1 MDEFLRQARALL
13 PWLPE
18 SLVQIYADSFAET
31 QNADI
36 AIAEVRKS
44 EEYDQVFPK
53 NKRDD
58 GTVRLSEQDYAA
70 VKESYGLTIEDY
82 GLNPEFFQGTF
93 ADLIEVGVSPNE
105 FRARVEAA
113 RSGIVENVPAV
124 KEYYR
129 TNFGMDLNDNQIFAS
144 IIDPAVGEAIIEGR
158 ITQAQI
164 GGEAQARGFQLSP
177 EEVQALERAGLTQSQ
192 ARQLFAA
199 AEAEVPRLANLTRR
213 FDQAEEVGMG
223 VEELTVV
230 DTTPEGLLDRPGYD
244 IEEFIQ
250 AQVFGSAEEKER
262 IRRLESEEESLFT
275 PITGAARRGRRVQG
289 LVQE

>member
-18 SLVQIYADSFAET
+18 SLIQVYADSFAET

-36 AIAEVRKS
+36 AIAEVRKNP
-44 EEYDQVFPK
+44 EYAQVFPK
-53 NKRDD
+53 NIRDD

-70 VKESYGLTIEDY
+70 VKESFGLTLEDY
-82 GLNPEFFQGTF
+82 GLNPEYFQDTF
-93 ADLIEVGVSPNE
+93 ADLIEVGVAPNE

-129 TNFGMDLNDNQIFAS
+129 NNFGMELNDNQIFAS

-164 GGEAQARGFQLSP
+164 GGEAAARGFALSP
-177 EEVQALERAGLTQSQ
+177 DEAQALERAGLTQSQ
-192 ARQLFAA
+192 ARQLFAQ
-199 AEAEVPRLANLTRR
+199 AEAEVPRLATLTRR
-213 FDQAEEVGMG
+213 FDTEPVE
-223 VEELTVV
+223 VEEGV
-230 DTTPEGLLDRPGYD
+230 TPEGLVDRPGYD

-250 AQVFGSAEEKER
+250 AQVFGSAEERES
-262 IRRLESEEESLFT
+262 IRRLEAEEQSLST
-275 PITGAARRGRRVQG
+275 PLTGAARRGRRVLG
-289 LVQE
+289 LVEE

>member
-1 MDEFLRQARALL
+1 M
-13 PWLPE
+13 
-18 SLVQIYADSFAET
+18 
-31 QNADI
+31 
-36 AIAEVRKS
+36 
-44 EEYDQVFPK
+44 
-53 NKRDD
+53 
-58 GTVRLSEQDYAA
+58 
-70 VKESYGLTIEDY
+70 
-82 GLNPEFFQGTF
+82 
-93 ADLIEVGVSPNE
+93 
-105 FRARVEAA
+105 
-113 RSGIVENVPAV
+113 PAV

-164 GGEAQARGFQLSP
+164 GGEAQARGFQLST

-213 FDQAEEVGMG
+213 FDQVEEVQIGTEDM
-223 VEELTVV
+223 
-230 DTTPEGLLDRPGYD
+230 TPEGLVERPGYD

-262 IRRLESEEESLFT
+262 IRRLEAEEESLFT

>member
-18 SLVQIYADSFAET
+18 TLIQTYADSFAET

-44 EEYDQVFPK
+44 PEYALAFPK
-53 NKRDD
+53 NIRDD

-70 VKESYGLTIEDY
+70 VKESFGLTLEDY
-82 GLNPEFFQGTF
+82 GLNPEYFQDTF
-93 ADLIEVGVSPNE
+93 ADLIEVGVAPNE

-129 TNFGMDLNDNQIFAS
+129 NNFGMELNDNQIFAS

-164 GGEAQARGFQLSP
+164 GGEAAARGFALSP
-177 EEVQALERAGLTQSQ
+177 EEAQALERAGLTQSQ
-192 ARQLFAA
+192 ARQLFAQ
-199 AEAEVPRLANLTRR
+199 AEAEVPRLAALSRR
-213 FDQAEEVGMG
+213 FQPEDVSVTEEV
-223 VEELTVV
+223 
-230 DTTPEGLLDRPGYD
+230 TPEGLVDRPGFAV
-244 IEEFIQ
+244 EEFVQ
-250 AQVFGSAEEKER
+250 AQVFGSAEERER
-262 IRRLESEEESLFT
+262 IKKLEAQEESEFT
-275 PITGAARRGRRVQG
+275 PTTGAVRRGRRVLG
-289 LVQE
+289 LVEE

>member
-18 SLVQIYADSFAET
+18 TLIQTYADSFAET

-44 EEYDQVFPK
+44 PEYALAFPK
-53 NKRDD
+53 NIRDD

-70 VKESYGLTIEDY
+70 VKESFGLTLEDY
-82 GLNPEFFQGTF
+82 GLNPEYFQDTF
-93 ADLIEVGVSPNE
+93 ADLIEVGVAPNE

-129 TNFGMDLNDNQIFAS
+129 NNFGMELNDNQIFAS
-144 IIDPAVGEAIIEGR
+144 IIDPAVGEAILEGR

-164 GGEAQARGFQLSP
+164 GGEAAARGFALSP
-177 EEVQALERAGLTQSQ
+177 EEAQALERAGLTQSQ
-192 ARQLFAA
+192 ARQLFAQ
-199 AEAEVPRLANLTRR
+199 AEVEVPRLAALSRR
-213 FDQAEEVGMG
+213 FQPEDVSVTEEV
-223 VEELTVV
+223 
-230 DTTPEGLLDRPGYD
+230 TPEGLVDRPGFAV
-244 IEEFIQ
+244 EEFVQ
-250 AQVFGSAEEKER
+250 AQVFGSAEERER
-262 IRRLESEEESLFT
+262 IKKLEAQEESEFT
-275 PITGAARRGRRVQG
+275 PTTGAVRRGRRVLG
-289 LVQE
+289 LVEE

>member
-18 SLVQIYADSFAET
+18 TLIQTYADSFAET

-44 EEYDQVFPK
+44 PEYAQAFPK
-53 NKRDD
+53 NIRDD

-70 VKESYGLTIEDY
+70 VKESFGLTLEDY
-82 GLNPEFFQGTF
+82 GLNPEYFQDTF
-93 ADLIEVGVSPNE
+93 ADLIEVGVAPNE

-129 TNFGMDLNDNQIFAS
+129 NNFGMELNDNQIFAS

-164 GGEAQARGFQLSP
+164 GGEAAARGFALSP
-177 EEVQALERAGLTQSQ
+177 EEAQALERAGLTQSQ
-192 ARQLFAA
+192 ARQLFAQ
-199 AEAEVPRLANLTRR
+199 AEAEVPRLAALSRR
-213 FDQAEEVGMG
+213 FQPEDVSVTEEV
-223 VEELTVV
+223 
-230 DTTPEGLLDRPGYD
+230 TPEGLVDRPGFAV
-244 IEEFIQ
+244 EEFVQ
-250 AQVFGSAEEKER
+250 AQVFGSAEERER
-262 IRRLESEEESLFT
+262 IKKLEAQEESEFAPT
-275 PITGAARRGRRVQG
+275 TGAVRRGRRVLG
-289 LVQE
+289 LVEE

>member
-164 GGEAQARGFQLSP
+164 GGEAQARGFQLST

-213 FDQAEEVGMG
+213 FDQVEEVQIGTEDM
-223 VEELTVV
+223 
-230 DTTPEGLLDRPGYD
+230 TPEGLVERPGYD

-262 IRRLESEEESLFT
+262 IKRLESEEESLFT

>member
-18 SLVQIYADSFAET
+18 TLIQTYADSFAET

-44 EEYDQVFPK
+44 PEYAQAFPK
-53 NKRDD
+53 NIRDD

-70 VKESYGLTIEDY
+70 VKESFGLTLEDY
-82 GLNPEFFQGTF
+82 GLNPEYFQDTF
-93 ADLIEVGVSPNE
+93 ADLIEVGVAPNE

-129 TNFGMDLNDNQIFAS
+129 NNFGMELNDNQIFAS

-164 GGEAQARGFQLSP
+164 GGEAAARGFALSP
-177 EEVQALERAGLTQSQ
+177 EEAQALERAGLTQSQ
-192 ARQLFAA
+192 ARQLFAQ
-199 AEAEVPRLANLTRR
+199 AEAEVPRLAALSRR
-213 FDQAEEVGMG
+213 FQPEDVSVTEEV
-223 VEELTVV
+223 
-230 DTTPEGLLDRPGYD
+230 TPEGLVDRPGFAV
-244 IEEFIQ
+244 EEFVQ
-250 AQVFGSAEEKER
+250 AQVFGSAEERER
-262 IRRLESEEESLFT
+262 IKKLEAQEESEFT
-275 PITGAARRGRRVQG
+275 PTTGAVRRGRRVLG
-289 LVQE
+289 LVEE

>member
-18 SLVQIYADSFAET
+18 TLIQTYADSFAET

-44 EEYDQVFPK
+44 PEYAQVFPK
-53 NKRDD
+53 NIRDD

-70 VKESYGLTIEDY
+70 VKESFGLTLEDY
-82 GLNPEFFQGTF
+82 GLNPEYFQDTF
-93 ADLIEVGVSPNE
+93 ADLIEVGVAPNE

-164 GGEAQARGFQLSP
+164 GGEAAARGFALSP
-177 EEVQALERAGLTQSQ
+177 EETQALERAGLTQSQ
-192 ARQLFAA
+192 ARQLFAQ
-199 AEAEVPRLANLTRR
+199 AEAEVPRLAELTRR
-213 FDQAEEVGMG
+213 FQPEA
-223 VEELTVV
+223 VEEPGM
-230 DTTPEGLLDRPGYD
+230 TPEGLVERPNYD

-250 AQVFGSAEEKER
+250 AQVFGSAEERER
-262 IRRLESEEESLFT
+262 IQRLQAQEESEFT
-275 PITGAARRGRRVQG
+275 PTTGALRAGRRVRG
-289 LVQE
+289 LVEE

>member
-36 AIAEVRKS
+36 AIADVRKS

-129 TNFGMDLNDNQIFAS
+129 TNSGMDLNDNQIFAS

-164 GGEAQARGFQLSP
+164 GGEAQARGFQLST
-177 EEVQALERAGLTQSQ
+177 E
-192 ARQLFAA
+192 
-199 AEAEVPRLANLTRR
+199 
-213 FDQAEEVGMG
+213 
-223 VEELTVV
+223 
-230 DTTPEGLLDRPGYD
+230 
-244 IEEFIQ
+244 
-250 AQVFGSAEEKER
+250 
-262 IRRLESEEESLFT
+262 
-275 PITGAARRGRRVQG
+275 
-289 LVQE
+289 

>member
-18 SLVQIYADSFAET
+18 TLIQTYADSFAET

-44 EEYDQVFPK
+44 PEYAQVFPK
-53 NKRDD
+53 NIRDD

-70 VKESYGLTIEDY
+70 VKESFGLTLEDY
-82 GLNPEFFQGTF
+82 GLNPEYFQDTF
-93 ADLIEVGVSPNE
+93 ADLIEVGIAPNE

-113 RSGIVENVPAV
+113 RSGIVENIPAV

-144 IIDPAVGEAIIEGR
+144 IIDPAVGDAIIEGR

-164 GGEAQARGFQLSP
+164 GGEAAARGFALSP
-177 EEVQALERAGLTQSQ
+177 DEAQALERAGLTQSQ
-192 ARQLFAA
+192 ARQLFAQ
-199 AEAEVPRLANLTRR
+199 AEVEVPRLAQLTRR
-213 FDQAEEVGMG
+213 FQPEA
-223 VEELTVV
+223 VEEPGI
-230 DTTPEGLLDRPGYD
+230 TPEGLVERPDYD

-250 AQVFGSAEEKER
+250 AQVFGSAEERER
-262 IRRLESEEESLFT
+262 IQRLQAQEESEFT
-275 PITGAARRGRRVQG
+275 PTTGALRAGRRVRG
-289 LVQE
+289 LVEE

>member
-18 SLVQIYADSFAET
+18 TLIQTYADSFAET

-44 EEYDQVFPK
+44 PEYAQVFPK
-53 NKRDD
+53 NIRDD

-70 VKESYGLTIEDY
+70 VKESFGLTLEDY
-82 GLNPEFFQGTF
+82 GLNPEYFQDTF
-93 ADLIEVGVSPNE
+93 ADLIEVGVAPNE

-144 IIDPAVGEAIIEGR
+144 IIDPAVGDAIIEGR

-164 GGEAQARGFQLSP
+164 GGEAAARGFALSP
-177 EEVQALERAGLTQSQ
+177 EETQALERAGLTQSQ
-192 ARQLFAA
+192 ARQLFAQ
-199 AEAEVPRLANLTRR
+199 AEAEVPRLAELTRR
-213 FDQAEEVGMG
+213 FQPEA
-223 VEELTVV
+223 VEEPRI
-230 DTTPEGLLDRPGYD
+230 TPEGLVERPDYD

-250 AQVFGSAEEKER
+250 AQVFGSAEERER
-262 IRRLESEEESLFT
+262 IQRLQAQEESEFT
-275 PITGAARRGRRVQG
+275 PTTGALRAGRRVRG
-289 LVQE
+289 LVEE

>member
-18 SLVQIYADSFAET
+18 SLIQVYADSFAET

-36 AIAEVRKS
+36 AIAEVRKNP
-44 EEYDQVFPK
+44 EYAQVFPK
-53 NKRDD
+53 NIRDD

-70 VKESYGLTIEDY
+70 VKESFGLTLEDY
-82 GLNPEFFQGTF
+82 GLNPEYFQDTF
-93 ADLIEVGVSPNE
+93 ADLIEVGVAPNE

-129 TNFGMDLNDNQIFAS
+129 NNFGMELNDNQIFAS

-164 GGEAQARGFQLSP
+164 GGEAAARGFALSP
-177 EEVQALERAGLTQSQ
+177 DEAQALERAGLTQSQ
-192 ARQLFAA
+192 ARQLFAQ
-199 AEAEVPRLANLTRR
+199 AEAEVPRLATLTRR
-213 FDQAEEVGMG
+213 FDTEPVEVAEG
-223 VEELTVV
+223 V
-230 DTTPEGLLDRPGYD
+230 TPEGLVDRPGYD

-250 AQVFGSAEEKER
+250 AQVFGSAEERER
-262 IRRLESEEESLFT
+262 IRRLEAEEQSLST
-275 PITGAARRGRRVQG
+275 PLTGAARRGRRVLG
-289 LVQE
+289 LVEE

>member
-18 SLVQIYADSFAET
+18 SLIQVYANNFADT

-44 EEYDQVFPK
+44 PEYAQVFPK
-53 NKRDD
+53 NIRDD

-70 VKESYGLTIEDY
+70 VKESFGLTLEDY
-82 GLNPEFFQGTF
+82 GLNPEYFQDTF
-93 ADLIEVGVSPNE
+93 ADLIEVGVAPNE

-144 IIDPAVGEAIIEGR
+144 IIDPSVGEAILQGR

-164 GGEAQARGFQLSP
+164 GGEAAARGFALSP
-177 EEVQALERAGLTQSQ
+177 EETQALERAGLTQAQ
-192 ARQLFAA
+192 ARQLFAQ
-199 AEAEVPRLANLTRR
+199 AEAEVPKLAALTRR
-213 FDQAEEVGMG
+213 FQPEEVD
-223 VEELTVV
+223 VTEEV
-230 DTTPEGLLDRPGYD
+230 TPEGLVERPGYD

-262 IRRLESEEESLFT
+262 ARRLKEQAISESSPEL
-275 PITGAARRGRRVQG
+275 GAARRGRRVIG
-289 LVQE
+289 LVEE

>member
-164 GGEAQARGFQLSP
+164 GGEAQARGFQLST

-213 FDQAEEVGMG
+213 FDQVEEVQIGTEDM
-223 VEELTVV
+223 
-230 DTTPEGLLDRPGYD
+230 TPEGLVKRPGYD

-262 IRRLESEEESLFT
+262 IRRLEAEEESLFT

>member
-18 SLVQIYADSFAET
+18 SLIQVYADSFSET

-36 AIAEVRKS
+36 AIAEVRKNP
-44 EEYDQVFPK
+44 EYAQVFPK
-53 NKRDD
+53 NIRDD

-70 VKESYGLTIEDY
+70 VKESFGLTLEDY
-82 GLNPEFFQGTF
+82 GLNPEYFQDTF
-93 ADLIEVGVSPNE
+93 ADLIEVGVAPNE

-129 TNFGMDLNDNQIFAS
+129 NNFGMELNDNQIFAS

-164 GGEAQARGFQLSP
+164 GGEAAARGFALSP
-177 EEVQALERAGLTQSQ
+177 EETQALERAGLTQSQ
-192 ARQLFAA
+192 ARQLFAQ
-199 AEAEVPRLANLTRR
+199 AEAEVPRLATLTRR
-213 FDQAEEVGMG
+213 FDTESVE
-223 VEELTVV
+223 VEEGV
-230 DTTPEGLLDRPGYD
+230 TPEGLVDRPGYD

-250 AQVFGSAEEKER
+250 AQVFGSAGERER
-262 IRRLESEEESLFT
+262 IRRLEAEEQSLST
-275 PITGAARRGRRVQG
+275 PLTGAARRGRRVLG
-289 LVQE
+289 LVEE

>member
-18 SLVQIYADSFAET
+18 TLIQIYADSFSET

-36 AIAEVRKS
+36 AIAETRKS
-44 EEYDQVFPK
+44 TEYAQVFPK
-53 NKRDD
+53 NIRED

-70 VKESYGLTIEDY
+70 VKESFGLTLEDY
-82 GLNPEFFQGTF
+82 GLNPEYFQDTF
-93 ADLIEVGVSPNE
+93 ADLIEVGVAPNE

-129 TNFGMDLNDNQIFAS
+129 NNFGMELNDNQIFAS

-164 GGEAQARGFQLSP
+164 GGEAAARGFALSP
-177 EEVQALERAGLTQSQ
+177 DEAKALERAGLTQSQ
-192 ARQLFAA
+192 ARQLFAQ
-199 AEAEVPRLANLTRR
+199 AEAEVPRLATLTRR
-213 FDQAEEVGMG
+213 FNTEPVE
-223 VEELTVV
+223 VEEDV
-230 DTTPEGLLDRPGYD
+230 TPEGLVDRPGYD

-250 AQVFGSAEEKER
+250 AQVFGSAEERER
-262 IRRLESEEESLFT
+262 IRRLEAEEQSLST
-275 PITGAARRGRRVQG
+275 PLTGAARRGRRVLG
-289 LVQE
+289 LVEE

>member
-18 SLVQIYADSFAET
+18 TLIQTYADSFAET

-44 EEYDQVFPK
+44 PEYAQVFPK
-53 NKRDD
+53 NIRDD

-70 VKESYGLTIEDY
+70 VKESFGLTLEDY
-82 GLNPEFFQGTF
+82 GLNPEYFQGTF
-93 ADLIEVGVSPNE
+93 ADLIEVGVAPNE

-144 IIDPAVGEAIIEGR
+144 IIDPAVGDAIIEGR

-164 GGEAQARGFQLSP
+164 GGEAAARGFALSP
-177 EEVQALERAGLTQSQ
+177 EETQALERAGLTQSQ
-192 ARQLFAA
+192 ARQLFAQ
-199 AEAEVPRLANLTRR
+199 AEAEVPRLAELTRR
-213 FDQAEEVGMG
+213 FQPEA
-223 VEELTVV
+223 VEEPGM
-230 DTTPEGLLDRPGYD
+230 TPEGLVERPDYD

-250 AQVFGSAEEKER
+250 AQVFGSAEERER
-262 IRRLESEEESLFT
+262 IQRLQAQEESEFT
-275 PITGAARRGRRVQG
+275 PTTGALRAGRRVRG
-289 LVQE
+289 LVEE

>member
-18 SLVQIYADSFAET
+18 TLIQTYADSFAET

-44 EEYDQVFPK
+44 PEYAQVFPK
-53 NKRDD
+53 NIRDD

-70 VKESYGLTIEDY
+70 VKESFGLTLEDY
-82 GLNPEFFQGTF
+82 GLNPEYFQGTF
-93 ADLIEVGVSPNE
+93 ADLIEVGVAPNE

-144 IIDPAVGEAIIEGR
+144 IIDPAVGDAIIEGR

-164 GGEAQARGFQLSP
+164 GGEAAARGFALSP
-177 EEVQALERAGLTQSQ
+177 EETQALERAGLTQSQ
-192 ARQLFAA
+192 ARQLFAQ
-199 AEAEVPRLANLTRR
+199 AEAEVPRLAQLTRR
-213 FDQAEEVGMG
+213 FQPEA
-223 VEELTVV
+223 VEEPGI
-230 DTTPEGLLDRPGYD
+230 TPEGLVERPDYD

-250 AQVFGSAEEKER
+250 AQVFGSAEERER
-262 IRRLESEEESLFT
+262 IQRLQAQEESEFT
-275 PITGAARRGRRVQG
+275 PTTGALRAGRRVRG
-289 LVQE
+289 LVEE

>member
-18 SLVQIYADSFAET
+18 TLIQTYADSFAET

-44 EEYDQVFPK
+44 PEYAQVFPK
-53 NKRDD
+53 NIRDD

-70 VKESYGLTIEDY
+70 VKESFGLTLEDY
-82 GLNPEFFQGTF
+82 GLNPEYFQGTF
-93 ADLIEVGVSPNE
+93 ADLIEVGVAPNE

-144 IIDPAVGEAIIEGR
+144 IIDPAVGDAIIEGR

-164 GGEAQARGFQLSP
+164 GGEAAARGFALSP
-177 EEVQALERAGLTQSQ
+177 EETQALERAGLTQSQ
-192 ARQLFAA
+192 ARQLFAQ
-199 AEAEVPRLANLTRR
+199 AEAEVPRLAELTRR
-213 FDQAEEVGMG
+213 FQPEA
-223 VEELTVV
+223 VEEPGI
-230 DTTPEGLLDRPGYD
+230 TPEGLVERPDYD

-250 AQVFGSAEEKER
+250 AQVFGSAEERER
-262 IRRLESEEESLFT
+262 IQRLQAQEESEFT
-275 PITGAARRGRRVQG
+275 PTTGALRAGRRVRG
-289 LVQE
+289 LVEE

>member
-18 SLVQIYADSFAET
+18 TLIQTYADSIAET

-44 EEYDQVFPK
+44 PEYAQAFPK
-53 NKRDD
+53 NIRDD

-70 VKESYGLTIEDY
+70 VKESFGLTLEDY
-82 GLNPEFFQGTF
+82 GLNPEYFQDTF
-93 ADLIEVGVSPNE
+93 ADLIEVGVAPNE

-129 TNFGMDLNDNQIFAS
+129 NNFGMELNDNQIFAS

-164 GGEAQARGFQLSP
+164 GGEAAARGFALSP
-177 EEVQALERAGLTQSQ
+177 EEAQALERAGLTQSQ
-192 ARQLFAA
+192 ARQLFAQ
-199 AEAEVPRLANLTRR
+199 AEAEVPRLAALSRR
-213 FDQAEEVGMG
+213 FQPEDVSVTEEV
-223 VEELTVV
+223 
-230 DTTPEGLLDRPGYD
+230 TPEGLVDRPGFAV
-244 IEEFIQ
+244 EEFVQ
-250 AQVFGSAEEKER
+250 AQVFGSAEERER
-262 IRRLESEEESLFT
+262 IKKLEAQEESEFT
-275 PITGAARRGRRVQG
+275 PTTGAVRRGRRVLG
-289 LVQE
+289 LVEE

>member
-18 SLVQIYADSFAET
+18 TLIQTYANSFAET

-44 EEYDQVFPK
+44 PEYAQVFPK
-53 NKRDD
+53 NIRDD

-70 VKESYGLTIEDY
+70 VKESFGLTLEDY
-82 GLNPEFFQGTF
+82 GLNPEYFQDTF
-93 ADLIEVGVSPNE
+93 ADLIEVGVAPNE

-144 IIDPAVGEAIIEGR
+144 IIDPAVGDAIIEGR

-164 GGEAQARGFQLSP
+164 GGEAAARGFALSP
-177 EEVQALERAGLTQSQ
+177 DEAQALERAGLTQSQ
-192 ARQLFAA
+192 ARQLFAQ
-199 AEAEVPRLANLTRR
+199 AEAEVPRLAQLTRR
-213 FDQAEEVGMG
+213 FQPEA
-223 VEELTVV
+223 VEEPGI
-230 DTTPEGLLDRPGYD
+230 TPEGLVERPDYD

-250 AQVFGSAEEKER
+250 AQVFGSSEERER
-262 IRRLESEEESLFT
+262 IQRLQAQEESEFT
-275 PITGAARRGRRVQG
+275 PTTGAARRGRRVTG
-289 LVQE
+289 IVEE

>member
-18 SLVQIYADSFAET
+18 TLIQTYADSFAET

-44 EEYDQVFPK
+44 PEYAQAFPK
-53 NKRDD
+53 NIRDD

-70 VKESYGLTIEDY
+70 VKESFGLTLEDY
-82 GLNPEFFQGTF
+82 GLNPEYFQDTF
-93 ADLIEVGVSPNE
+93 ADLIEVGVAPNE

-129 TNFGMDLNDNQIFAS
+129 NNFGMELNDNQIFAS

-164 GGEAQARGFQLSP
+164 GGEAAARGFALSP
-177 EEVQALERAGLTQSQ
+177 EEAQALERAGLTQSQ
-192 ARQLFAA
+192 ARQLFAQ
-199 AEAEVPRLANLTRR
+199 AEAEVPRLAALTRR
-213 FDQAEEVGMG
+213 FQPEDVSVTEEV
-223 VEELTVV
+223 
-230 DTTPEGLLDRPGYD
+230 TPEGLVDRPGFAV
-244 IEEFIQ
+244 EEFVQ
-250 AQVFGSAEEKER
+250 AQVFGSAEERER
-262 IRRLESEEESLFT
+262 IKKLEAQEESEFT
-275 PITGAARRGRRVQG
+275 PTTGAVRRGRRVLG
-289 LVQE
+289 LVEE